1 VHGGADDY
9 RRGGAALKKETA
21 KMFEG
26 ILAGLITRYAIAM
39 TGSATAAI
47 AGFMIAHWGVS
58 ATTAATFA
66 GGIVSAGWALVS
78 AVSKNSSVAKV
89 IGRFPIDAVLHAV
102 ASKSVV
108 NRIEVGDRN
117 LADSVPSPKVV
128 AGPRPEG
135 PGLGASV

>member
-1 VHGGADDY
+1 
-9 RRGGAALKKETA
+9 
-21 KMFEG
+21 MFEG

-66 GGIVSAGWALVS
+66 GGIVSAAWALIS
-78 AVSKNSSVAKV
+78 AIVKNKSVASV
-89 IGRFPIDAVLHAV
+89 IGRLPFGAVLDAVGKSPAV
-102 ASKSVV
+102 HLIQVKDPA
-108 NRIEVGDRN
+108 
-117 LADSVPSPKVV
+117 LADAVPSPKVV

-135 PGLGASV
+135 PGLGANV